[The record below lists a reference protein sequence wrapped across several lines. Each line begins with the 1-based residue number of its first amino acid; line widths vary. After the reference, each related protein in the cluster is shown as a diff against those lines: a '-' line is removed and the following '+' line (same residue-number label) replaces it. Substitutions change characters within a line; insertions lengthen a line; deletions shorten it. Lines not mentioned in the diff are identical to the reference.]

1 VALQLLRALEEML
14 LKAATHNLS
23 VRTRSDIALYLLNHK
38 RAHLRTLEERFRIT
52 IMVNADATVGGQ
64 LSFVIEKG
72 EQVHSVE
79 QARALALQ
87 PPPAAL
93 PTQEEQEEE
102 EEYADEEEPESEEA
116 AAGAAQEDARAAG
129 EQGPS
134 RSRRRRRRRG
144 RRGEDRASF
153 QQEHEGAPQEDSAD
167 FAPATAEHE
176 VEPSEGP
183 REAADANGFERPAE
197 AHGEGERRR
206 RRRGRRGGRRNRRGR
221 DGESFA
227 ADAPMEPELAR
238 SDSEDAPSDEGAWPP
253 AVLSEEPQPS
263 AVPVGQSHE
272 DVSATSE
279 TEPEESS
286 SAPTAAPAVAEPAAP
301 ETPRRR
307 STVREPVPQ
316 AAPEDASSPPQSF
329 APPAPSIE
337 PMASSSEETETGDRP
352 RRSGWWSRRV
362 LGKS

>member
-14 LKAATHNLS
+14 LKGATHNLS

-38 RAHLRTLEERFRIT
+38 RAHLRALEERFRIT

-87 PPPAAL
+87 PPPTAL

-102 EEYADEEEPESEEA
+102 EEYVEEEEPASEEA
-116 AAGAAQEDARAAG
+116 AVGAAQEDARAAD
-129 EQGPS
+129 EQGPP
-134 RSRRRRRRRG
+134 RRRRRRRRG
-144 RRGEDRASF
+144 RRGEGF
-153 QQEHEGAPQEDSAD
+153 QQEHDGAPQEEGAD
-167 FAPATAEHE
+167 FAPATGEHE

-227 ADAPMEPELAR
+227 TDAPMEPELAR

-253 AVLSEEPQPS
+253 AVVSEEPQPG
-263 AVPVGQSHE
+263 AVPIAQSYE
-272 DVSATSE
+272 DVSAASE
-279 TEPEESS
+279 TEQREESAS
-286 SAPTAAPAVAEPAAP
+286 TPAAAADVAEPAAP
-301 ETPRRR
+301 EARRRR

-337 PMASSSEETETGDRP
+337 PVVSTSEETETGDRP